1 MPTVLPL
8 EMVGPLLSMG
18 ASARVAQVVAPR
30 FKAGDAVLAR
40 NINPIGH
47 TRLPRYIRG
56 KHGVIRSDHGV
67 FLFPDTAAHGLGHKA
82 QHLYSVRF
90 GAQELWG
97 EAASERDSV
106 YIDLFDDYLD
116 RGAAAV
122 AAARAPVARARP
134 ARSAKA
140 SATRK
145 PPAKPKAAARPKP
158 KPKAKP
164 KAASKPKPIVK
175 AKAASKSKRIVKA
188 KTKTRLV
195 AKSNKKPARARR

>member
-1 MPTVLPL
+1 MPALPL
-8 EMVGPLLSMG
+8 EMVGPLLSTG
-18 ASARVAQVVAPR
+18 ASARVAEVVVPR

-40 NINPIGH
+40 NMNPVGH

-67 FLFPDTAAHGLGHKA
+67 FSFPDTAAHGLGHKA

-97 EAASERDSV
+97 EVASERDSV

-116 RGAAAV
+116 RGAAA
-122 AAARAPVARARP
+122 AARAPVSRARP
-134 ARSAKA
+134 SRAAKA
-140 SATRK
+140 SSTRE
-145 PPAKPKAAARPKP
+145 PPAKQKAAVRPKP
-158 KPKAKP
+158 KPKT

-175 AKAASKSKRIVKA
+175 AKT

-195 AKSNKKPARARR
+195 AKSKKKPARARR